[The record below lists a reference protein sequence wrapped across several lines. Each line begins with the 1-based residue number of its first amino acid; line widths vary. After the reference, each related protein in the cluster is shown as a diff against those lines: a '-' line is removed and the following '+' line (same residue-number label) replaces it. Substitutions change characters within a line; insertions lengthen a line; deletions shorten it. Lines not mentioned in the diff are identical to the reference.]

1 MNSECTRAPCPLHP
15 NLAGLE
21 QLLAVSLQMIALTL
35 SSELSTG
42 LGTLPPERA
51 QQLALYIDRWCD
63 IEARAEV

>member
-1 MNSECTRAPCPLHP
+1 M
-15 NLAGLE
+15 AGLE

-42 LGTLPPERA
+42 LGTLPPGRA